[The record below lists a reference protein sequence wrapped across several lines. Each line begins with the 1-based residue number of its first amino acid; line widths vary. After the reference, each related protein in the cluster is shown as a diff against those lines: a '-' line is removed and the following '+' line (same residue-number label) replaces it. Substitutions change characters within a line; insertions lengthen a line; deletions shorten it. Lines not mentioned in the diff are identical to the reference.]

1 MVGELLLAASEA
13 RALASL
19 MTTLRHIN
27 ANTVTAHHAT
37 QPSRDPVKWSKA
49 APPKIRGKNGK
60 LAMKSLDEWRP
71 GETAKRG
78 YEKAVEDWWW
88 L

>member
-1 MVGELLLAASEA
+1 MVGELLLASSEA

-19 MTTLRHIN
+19 MTTLRHTN

-78 YEKAVEDWWW
+78 YEKVVEDWWW